1 VNQAASGDS
10 RGSGDSRLRW
20 WVLVLAAIAVSSS
33 YYNDD
38 VIGPIADLLHRQRG
52 FSQSQLGMLNGVISI
67 PNVALALINGLLI
80 DRYGP
85 ARVAFWAAA
94 VGVLGAALTAVGSP
108 YEIMV
113 AGRFIFGVSEGAIF
127 IALVAG
133 LAQWFSRSGI
143 ALATALYLSLA
154 RAGSYAVDTSTAWA
168 RPLYERGWQPPL
180 WLGTG
185 IAIAGLV
192 AATLF
197 YRLDRRRSAAGSAA
211 PPRDPARAPVA
222 HVAADV
228 AADIGAA
235 ERSSLGSSD
244 HQRTGS
250 SSTPLKG
257 GAQRLNSLLRFDL
270 SYWYILALHV
280 LYAAVFFPFRTTYA
294 IEYFQHV
301 KGLTLKQA
309 GVANSWVFFAAI
321 FATPFFGLLADR
333 LGHRALMLTFGTLLL
348 PVTFVILG
356 LTNLNLWVST
366 VMMGISF
373 SLVPAVIWPATTL
386 IVAPRRLGT
395 ALGLI
400 TLIQALGMAASNLA
414 AGWLADKAGAGA
426 ENPAG
431 YAVMMWFFF
440 LLSLVALSSAVLL
453 WRRETGPDG
462 HGLEEARK
470 KQRADL
476 DPSPVA

>member
-1 VNQAASGDS
+1 VSQAVAAPDDS
-10 RGSGDSRLRW
+10 RGSGNSRLRW

-85 ARVAFWAAA
+85 ARIAFWSAAI
-94 VGVLGAALTAVGSP
+94 GVLGAALTAIGSP

-185 IAIAGLV
+185 IAVAGLI
-192 AATLF
+192 AAILF
-197 YRLDRRRSAAGSAA
+197 YWIDRRHRPGAGSAA
-211 PPRDPARAPVA
+211 P
-222 HVAADV
+222 AADV
-228 AADIGAA
+228 AAA
-235 ERSSLGSSD
+235 ERSGLG
-244 HQRTGS
+244 
-250 SSTPLKG
+250 
-257 GAQRLNSLLRFDL
+257 SLLRFDL

-301 KGLTLKQA
+301 KGLSLKQA
-309 GVANSWVFFAAI
+309 GVANSWVFFAAV

-356 LTNLNLWVST
+356 LTDLNLWVST

-386 IVAPRRLGT
+386 IVEPRRLGT

-400 TLIQALGMAASNLA
+400 TLIQALGMAASNLVV
-414 AGWLADKAGAGA
+414 GWLADKAGAGA

-470 KQRADL
+470 GRAAL
-476 DPSPVA
+476 SASPAA

>member
-1 VNQAASGDS
+1 M
-10 RGSGDSRLRW
+10 RW
-20 WVLVLAAIAVSSS
+20 WVLALAAIAVSSS
-33 YYNDD
+33 YYEDD

-52 FSQSQLGMLNGVISI
+52 FNQSQLGMLNGVISI
-67 PNVALALINGLLI
+67 PNIALALVSGLLI

-85 ARVAFWAAA
+85 ARVAFWSAAI
-94 VGVLGAALTAVGSP
+94 GVLGAALTAVGSP

-113 AGRFIFGVSEGAIF
+113 ASRFIFGVSEGAIF

-185 IAIAGLV
+185 IAIAGLI
-192 AATLF
+192 AAMLF
-197 YRLDRRRSAAGSAA
+197 YRLDRRRPGAGSAA
-211 PPRDPARAPVA
+211 AACTPAVA
-222 HVAADV
+222 
-228 AADIGAA
+228 AA
-235 ERSSLGSSD
+235 ERSGLG
-244 HQRTGS
+244 
-250 SSTPLKG
+250 
-257 GAQRLNSLLRFDL
+257 NLLRFDL

-321 FATPFFGLLADR
+321 FATPLFGLLADR

-386 IVAPRRLGT
+386 IVEPRRLGT

-414 AGWLADKAGAGA
+414 AGWLADAAGAGA

-453 WRRETGPDG
+453 WRRETGPHG
-462 HGLEEARK
+462 HGLEEAREEPAEL
-470 KQRADL
+470 RPMPA
-476 DPSPVA
+476 A

>member
-1 VNQAASGDS
+1 MLA
-10 RGSGDSRLRW
+10 
-20 WVLVLAAIAVSSS
+20 LAAIAVSSS
-33 YYNDD
+33 YYEDD

-67 PNVALALINGLLI
+67 PNVALALINGVLI

-85 ARVAFWAAA
+85 ARMALWSAAI
-94 VGVLGAALTAVGSP
+94 GVLGAALTAVGGP

-127 IALVAG
+127 IALIAG

-168 RPLYERGWQPPL
+168 RPLYERGWQQPL

-185 IAIAGLV
+185 VTLAGLL
-192 AATLF
+192 AAAIF
-197 YRLDRRRSAAGSAA
+197 YWLDRRHRPGISAGTAA
-211 PPRDPARAPVA
+211 V
-222 HVAADV
+222 
-228 AADIGAA
+228 
-235 ERSSLGSSD
+235 ERVNLSHL
-244 HQRTGS
+244 
-250 SSTPLKG
+250 LK
-257 GAQRLNSLLRFDL
+257 FDL

-301 KGLTLKQA
+301 KGLTLSQA
-309 GVANSWVFFAAI
+309 GVVNSWVFFAAI

-333 LGHRALMLTFGTLLL
+333 FGHRALMLMSGTSLL
-348 PVTFVILG
+348 PLTFVVLG

-386 IVAPRRLGT
+386 IVEPRRLGT

-414 AGWLADKAGAGA
+414 AGWLADRAGAGA
-426 ENPAG
+426 QNPSG
-431 YAVMMWFFF
+431 YEVMLWFFF
-440 LLSLVALSSAVLL
+440 LLSLIALSSAALL
-453 WRRETGPDG
+453 WRREAGPRG
-462 HGLEEARK
+462 HGLEDARK
-470 KQRADL
+470 RRREL
-476 DPSPVA
+476 HPLPVG

>member
-1 VNQAASGDS
+1 MSQTAIRSDTSRSSGNS
-10 RGSGDSRLRW
+10 PLRW
-20 WVLVLAAIAVSSS
+20 WMLVLAAIAVSSS
-33 YYNDD
+33 YYESD
-38 VIGPIADLLHRQRG
+38 VIGPIADLLQRQRG
-52 FSQSQLGMLNGVISI
+52 FGQSQLGMLNGVISI

-85 ARVAFWAAA
+85 ARVALWSAAI
-94 VGVLGAALTAVGSP
+94 GVLGAALTAVGSP

-133 LAQWFSRSGI
+133 LARWFSRSGI

-154 RAGSYAVDTSTAWA
+154 RVGSYAVDTSTAWA

-185 IAIAGLV
+185 VTLAGL
-192 AATLF
+192 AAAILF
-197 YRLDRRRSAAGSAA
+197 YWLDRHHRPGLPSADS
-211 PPRDPARAPVA
+211 
-222 HVAADV
+222 
-228 AADIGAA
+228 GAT
-235 ERSSLGSSD
+235 EPIDWRHL
-244 HQRTGS
+244 
-250 SSTPLKG
+250 LK
-257 GAQRLNSLLRFDL
+257 FDM
-270 SYWYILALHV
+270 SYWYILGLHV

-301 KGLTLKQA
+301 KGLTLSQA

-333 LGHRALMLTFGTLLL
+333 LGHRALMLVMGTLLL
-348 PVTFVILG
+348 PVTFVVLG

-386 IVAPRRLGT
+386 IVEPRRLGT

-400 TLIQALGMAASNLA
+400 TLIQALGMATSNLA

-426 ENPAG
+426 QNPGG
-431 YAVMMWFFF
+431 YTVMLWFFF
-440 LLSLVALSSAVLL
+440 LLSLVALSSALLL
-453 WRRETGPDG
+453 WRRETGPKG

-470 KQRADL
+470 DRLELRAV
-476 DPSPVA
+476 PTP